1 MSTPA
6 SSEPAHTRG
15 VTTPALMEITIGQAL
30 AQTAERFG
38 AREALVV
45 PHQGVRWTWRELL
58 QRTDALAA
66 GL

>member
-45 PHQGVRWTWRELL
+45 PHQGVR
-58 QRTDALAA
+58 
-66 GL
+66 